1 MKIAASKGT
10 EFAFECHYKTMD
22 IDMTDFTNVC
32 AVVATVADL
41 AMVWEELERIGFA
54 VPIFAAVEYGQSVPA
69 EWLPEVYGVI
79 ELSLDQKYYNG
90 QLINAAAADYID
102 SLDPP
107 FFQA

>member
-41 AMVWEELERIGFA
+41 TMVWEELERIGFA
-54 VPIFAAVEYGQSVPA
+54 VPISQRWNTARACRP
-69 EWLPEVYGVI
+69 
-79 ELSLDQKYYNG
+79 NG
-90 QLINAAAADYID
+90 CPKCMA
-102 SLDPP
+102 
-107 FFQA
+107 